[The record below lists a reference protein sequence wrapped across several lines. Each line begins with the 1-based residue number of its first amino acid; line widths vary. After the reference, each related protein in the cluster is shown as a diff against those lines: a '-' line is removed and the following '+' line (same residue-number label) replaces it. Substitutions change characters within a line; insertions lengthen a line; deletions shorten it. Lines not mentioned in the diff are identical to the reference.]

1 MKEALGGSA
10 HHLTYLGL
18 GSNIGDK
25 KAYLNY
31 AIASISAKIGI
42 LRAKSSVFLTDPWGL
57 YEQPAFFNQVV
68 LVETLLSPESLLR
81 EIQAIE
87 REMGRER
94 ITKWDKRIIDIDILF
109 YDQIVYRSDTLQI
122 PHPWIEQRNFVL
134 APLAEIAPTFI
145 HPISK
150 KTIQELLE
158 SSTDPLRA
166 IPIET

>member
-1 MKEALGGSA
+1 MKGATGDIS
-10 HHLTYLGL
+10 HLAYLGL

-25 KAYLNY
+25 MAHLKQ
-31 AIASISAKIGI
+31 AIAAIGLKIGT
-42 LRAKSSVFLTDPWGL
+42 LRVQSSIFLTDPWGL
-57 YEQPAFFNQVV
+57 RDQPIFLNQVV
-68 LVETLLSPESLLR
+68 LVETSLEPELLLL

-87 REMGRER
+87 RMMGRER

-109 YDQIVYRSDTLQI
+109 YDQIVYQSDTLQI

-134 APLAEIAPTFI
+134 APLAEIAPALV

-150 KTIQELLE
+150 KTIQELLQ

-166 IPIET
+166 IPIEI